1 MREKRSWHCSLLLHS
16 GLARPLPVSP
26 PGSRAQYG
34 SPRAGDL
41 SDHGV
46 CCPDGLGLGYM
57 EVAVLEKTIRPGVKE
72 TLQPN
77 KSWVWEW
84 RGQKAGGEGLM
95 EPLVRGGD
103 LPSP

>member
-1 MREKRSWHCSLLLHS
+1 
-16 GLARPLPVSP
+16 
-26 PGSRAQYG
+26 
-34 SPRAGDL
+34 
-41 SDHGV
+41 
-46 CCPDGLGLGYM
+46 M